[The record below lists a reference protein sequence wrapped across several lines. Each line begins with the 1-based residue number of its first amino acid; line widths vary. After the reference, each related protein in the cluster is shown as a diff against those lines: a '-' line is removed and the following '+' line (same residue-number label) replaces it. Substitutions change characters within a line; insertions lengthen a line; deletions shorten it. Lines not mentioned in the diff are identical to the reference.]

1 MSSRNID
8 RFNEITGLIFGRLY
22 EAFPL
27 PIRLRPELIGIEE
40 REGAVEGLQE
50 AEALCVEVQSEEVI
64 LFKHSVTWLI
74 QAEYLHSTHGDHGS
88 GHFDEARLTAKGLEV
103 LNAIPTAL
111 TKREPLGEQL
121 VAASKSGG
129 KELVRSITT
138 EALGIGVRLGM
149 KALGVDV

>member
-1 MSSRNID
+1 MSTRNID
-8 RFNEITGLIFGRLY
+8 RFNEITGLIFGQLY
-22 EAFPL
+22 EAFPI
-27 PIRLRPELIGIEE
+27 PIGLRPKLIGIDE
-40 REGAVEGLQE
+40 RPGAVEGAAAAATLGLEEQSKD
-50 AEALCVEVQSEEVI
+50 EV

-74 QAEYLHSTHGDHGS
+74 QAEYLVCGDHLHGS
-88 GHFDEARLTAKGLEV
+88 TYFANARLTAKGLEV

-138 EALGIGVRLGM
+138 EALGFGARLGM
-149 KALGVDV
+149 KAFGIDA

>member
-1 MSSRNID
+1 MSTRNID
-8 RFNEITGLIFGRLY
+8 RFNEITGLIFGQLY
-22 EAFPL
+22 EAFPI
-27 PIRLRPELIGIEE
+27 PIVLRPRLIGIEE
-40 REGAVEGLQE
+40 REGAVEGAGIAAAMGVE
-50 AEALCVEVQSEEVI
+50 AQSEEVI

-74 QAEYLHSTHGDHGS
+74 QAEYLKSTHYDIGS
-88 GHFDEARLTAKGLEV
+88 GYFDSARLTAKGLEV

-138 EALGIGVRLGM
+138 EALGFGARFGM
-149 KALGVDV
+149 KAFGIDA

>member
-8 RFNEITGLIFGRLY
+8 RFNEITGLIFGQLY
-22 EAFPL
+22 EAFPI

-40 REGAVEGLQE
+40 REGAVEGLKE
-50 AEALCVEVQSEEVI
+50 AEALCVAVQSEEVI

-74 QAEYLHSTHGDHGS
+74 QAEYLHFRHGDPGS
-88 GHFDEARLTAKGLEV
+88 GHFNEARLTAKGLEV
-103 LNAIPTAL
+103 LNAIPIAL

-129 KELVRSITT
+129 KALVRSITT
-138 EALGIGVRLGM
+138 EALGFGARLGM
-149 KALGVDV
+149 KAFGIDA

>member
-8 RFNEITGLIFGRLY
+8 RFNEITGLIFGQLY
-22 EAFPL
+22 EAFPI
-27 PIRLRPELIGIEE
+27 PIGLRPRLVGIEE
-40 REGAVEGLQE
+40 REGAVEG
-50 AEALCVEVQSEEVI
+50 AATAAALGLEVQSDDEV

-74 QAEYLHSTHGDHGS
+74 QAEYLVSGDHQYGS
-88 GHFDEARLTAKGLEV
+88 TYFQSARLTAKGLEV
-103 LNAIPTAL
+103 LNAVPPAL

-138 EALGIGVRLGM
+138 EALGFGARLGM
-149 KALGVDV
+149 KAFGMDV